1 MVVGLCHITLLIHDN
16 RSLKGKRQVLKG
28 IIEKVK
34 HRFNVSVAEVGSNDL
49 WQRAEVGFAAVGS
62 DAQFVNSVLDK
73 VLCFIEDMQTAE
85 VVDSRLEIIH
95 AGH

>member
-34 HRFNVSVAEVGSNDL
+34 HRFNVSVAEVGAHDL
-49 WQRAEVGFAAVGS
+49 WQRAEIGLAIVGS
-62 DAQFVNSVLDK
+62 DAPFVNSVLDK
-73 VLCFIEDMQTAE
+73 AVLFIEDMQTAE
-85 VVDSRLEIIH
+85 VVDHRIEIIH
-95 AGH
+95 AA